1 MTKEEILAKVQ
12 ATIAGQGNEVDL
24 GGALPAI
31 LEAIVGLIPEG
42 GSGNEPLIV
51 PGTISV
57 STGMVVV
64 SEEDLQKITD
74 AYNRGTNVIIEIG
87 GDGFTLTVCGFDGRF
102 YFCVFGDGT
111 GQDSPIYKY
120 IITTEIP

>member
-42 GSGNEPLIV
+42 GGNEPLIV
-51 PGTISV
+51 KGEVT
-57 STGMVVV
+57 
-64 SEEDLQKITD
+64 EDGEFQAT
-74 AYNRGTNVIIEIG
+74 
-87 GDGFTLTVCGFDGRF
+87 
-102 YFCVFGDGT
+102 DGT
-111 GQDSPIYKY
+111 TLQQAADAFLSGRVVILQY
-120 IITTEIP
+120 IDIENPDNSGSVIATQYVDADVILQTASTAISWS